1 MAKCT
6 GKIPNLSNLAIGV
19 QNANR
24 LPNEILREV
33 VMLSTRMEDV
43 SIPIEVTIRPQEKL
57 NSLTRKADPC
67 ISILFRYG
75 MVMSDRN
82 IPQLRS
88 MLENQFNERWGNPAN
103 RWYREQEELLSHLR
117 RHVYDKDASEEQKA
131 RKQAVLDAITGERIR
146 DSTNFRLRAKFN
158 VKALRVGP
166 TFDTTI
172 DKDDTLLIEGSWYK
186 PSITQSLSAASR
198 LSLTPLQQLFSM
210 FRDIIMPSKMLKD
223 TFQAM
228 LPSFMQVTPKVT
240 PFSLATNATTYDS
253 DGVYILAY
261 TKESKIQRRKK
272 LFRVLNE

>member
-1 MAKCT
+1 
-6 GKIPNLSNLAIGV
+6 
-19 QNANR
+19 
-24 LPNEILREV
+24 
-33 VMLSTRMEDV
+33 MLSTRMEDV